1 MYNQLI
7 ASQRIIADLEQD
19 IAFNESR
26 IVLYQGQDVG
36 NSEAAFEALDDLTN
50 ESTGLLVTTNLVM
63 NTLVTNTNTL
73 LEEYNLIIVR
83 NIATNLTSP
92 TVEEGSST
100 LLFAAIGLVL
110 GGIISLGV
118 VFVDH
123 TMKDYKNNKQA

>member
-1 MYNQLI
+1 MK
-7 ASQRIIADLEQD
+7 
-19 IAFNESR
+19 
-26 IVLYQGQDVG
+26 
-36 NSEAAFEALDDLTN
+36 
-50 ESTGLLVTTNLVM
+50 TNLVM

-123 TMKDYKNNKQA
+123 TMKDYKKNKQA